1 MVMSQIRTT
10 LSALLLC
17 LSVAA
22 PAAAVEV
29 LPMEAEPADC
39 GAEAISAV
47 ESEADAAGDTAALI
61 EDAELPAGLQA
72 VGGNAAPAR
81 APAPGGGDATTAP
94 PAKPNSRWNAFLPGM
109 VR

>member
-1 MVMSQIRTT
+1 MSQIRTT

-17 LSVAA
+17 LALAA

-29 LPMEAEPADC
+29 LPMEAEPADR
-39 GAEAISAV
+39 GAAAVSVV
-47 ESEADAAGDTAALI
+47 ESDADTAGDTPVLI
-61 EDAELPAGLQA
+61 EAAELPAGLQA
-72 VGGNAAPAR
+72 VGGNAASAR
-81 APAPGGGDATTAP
+81 APAAGGGDATTAP